1 MLGVSACAVI
11 KFLSDC
17 RFDYTK
23 DEWLEPPRG
32 DDTVTLAPQHA
43 AGLTLQADRLA
54 QFSKPRVD
62 AEVQRDLAL
71 AAIPRGA
78 TIAGMFDQTLTK
90 TAAAAGRPLPGAR
103 ARYTAFSFYPLQEH
117 LALLFEACDLLFPGV
132 PDGRALRKL
141 GRAAVDALL
150 ASTVGRVLLASATD
164 PLTALE
170 AFCKA
175 YAVNMKPGH
184 AWVLEHGDDWAIVR
198 LEHVHLLLECHQP
211 GAFEGLMGH
220 LFQVRI
226 PVQVHV
232 LAPGSAEY
240 LVRW

>member
-11 KFLSDC
+11 KFLSEC
-17 RFDYTK
+17 RCEYRK
-23 DEWLEPPRG
+23 DEPLEPPQG
-32 DDTVTLAPQHA
+32 NDTVTLAPQHA
-43 AGLTLQADRLA
+43 KGLPLQADRLA
-54 QFSKPRVD
+54 QFSIPRMD
-62 AEVQRDLAL
+62 GGVQRELAL
-71 AAIPRGA
+71 SAIPRGA
-78 TIAGMFDQTLTK
+78 TIAGMFDQTLAR
-90 TAAAAGRPLPGAR
+90 AAAEVGRPLPGAR
-103 ARYTAFSFYPLQEH
+103 ARYTAFSFYPLHEH
-117 LALLFEACDLLFPGV
+117 LALLFEACDQLYPGV
-132 PDGRALRKL
+132 PERRALRKL

-175 YAVNMKPGH
+175 YAVNMKPGQ
-184 AWVLEHGDDWAIVR
+184 AWVAEHGPGWAVVR
-198 LEHVHLLLECHQP
+198 LDQVHLLLDCHQP

-220 LFQVRI
+220 LFEVRI
-226 PVQVHV
+226 PVQVHL